1 MANMVKSL
9 APFNEWPFQSE
20 LIRTLY
26 ARLGQG
32 AVPHTMLFIGNL
44 GKTKEI
50 TEYLARLLLCRAEHA
65 PCGHCE
71 SCIQFQA
78 GNHPDYI
85 VLGNEEGATVKT
97 GQVEDLQEQLKFR
110 AHGGGHLVYVI
121 PAIDNAT
128 AVAANRLLKTLE
140 EPAAPVIAL
149 LTATSLGRVLPTI
162 VSRSFVFRI
171 GESKDDPE
179 WDDPFNVLP
188 NEEEDNQETGGFAT
202 LLKPVL
208 QWTGHLLRRSEAAV
222 LLADSFLKDTSA
234 APPDV
239 ALHTLSLWLRDVMHH
254 GLGDLS
260 HIRFQEFESALQE
273 QSSERTAHQFASMIQ
288 IVLEARTR
296 LRAHVNLAL
305 NIEQMCIRLQE
316 VT

>member
-1 MANMVKSL
+1 MVKSL
-9 APFNEWPFQSE
+9 APFEEWPFQDG
-20 LIRTLY
+20 LVRTLY
-26 ARLGQG
+26 ERLGQG
-32 AVPHTMLFIGNL
+32 AVPHTMLFVGDPHN
-44 GKTKEI
+44 TKEM

-78 GNHPDYI
+78 GNHPDHV

-97 GQVEDLQEQLKFR
+97 GQVEQLQNQLKLR

-121 PAIDNAT
+121 PGIDNAT

-140 EPAAPVIAL
+140 EPEAPVIAF

-171 GESKDDPE
+171 GESKDNFE
-179 WDDPFNVLP
+179 WDDPFKAFP
-188 NEEEDNQETGGFAT
+188 NGEAESQENDGFAT

-234 APPDV
+234 VPPDV
-239 ALHTLSLWLRDVMHH
+239 ALQILSLWLRDVMHH
-254 GLGDLS
+254 GLGDLL
-260 HIRFQEFESALQE
+260 HIRFLEFESELQE
-273 QSSERTAHQFASMIQ
+273 QSSQRTSYQFATMIQ
-288 IVLEARTR
+288 VVLEARTR
-296 LRAHVNLAL
+296 LRAHVNPAL